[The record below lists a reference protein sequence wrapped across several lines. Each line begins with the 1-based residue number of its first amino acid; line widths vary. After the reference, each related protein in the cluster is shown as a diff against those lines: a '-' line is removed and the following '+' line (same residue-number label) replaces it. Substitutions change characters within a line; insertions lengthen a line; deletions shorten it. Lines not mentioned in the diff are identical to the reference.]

1 MQFIILFIQIL
12 ARSVVFL
19 LFLHVVLS
27 MFMSA
32 DKPIRIGIAR
42 IVDVE
47 PILAPFRRFV
57 KPFNGVDFSP
67 VVAILAVNLVEW
79 LLTRFLIQFV

>member
-1 MQFIILFIQIL
+1 MQFLILFIQIL

-42 IVDVE
+42 IVE
-47 PILAPFRRFV
+47 PILGPFRRFV

-79 LLTRFLIQFV
+79 LLTRFLIRFV

>member
-27 MFMSA
+27 MFMSP

-42 IVDVE
+42 IVE

-79 LLTRFLIQFV
+79 LLTRFLIRFV

>member
-27 MFMSA
+27 MFMSP
-32 DKPIRIGIAR
+32 DKPIRKGIAR
-42 IVDVE
+42 IVE

-79 LLTRFLIQFV
+79 LLTRFLIRFV

>member
-32 DKPIRIGIAR
+32 DKPIRIGITR
-42 IVDVE
+42 IVE

-79 LLTRFLIQFV
+79 LLTRFLIRFV